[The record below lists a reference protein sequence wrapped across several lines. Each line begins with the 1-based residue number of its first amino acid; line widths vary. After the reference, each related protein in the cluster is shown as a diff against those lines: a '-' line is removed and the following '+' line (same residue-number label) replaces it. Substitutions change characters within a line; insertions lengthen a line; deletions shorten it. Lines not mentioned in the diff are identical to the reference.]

1 MLTYLSTGAG
11 EWYLTNENLL
21 TARVNHGE
29 QVLTRITVELPLAIG
44 RALDYLWPPELG
56 DPPAAFSA
64 VEVTVGT
71 RPHVGLVTHVTQAF
85 AAEAQA
91 WGSLKS
97 ARRVLCASLPAPLV
111 GMAQF
116 VADYYQVPLGMAC
129 GLITPAETAPAPE
142 PVAWRLTELGAAQI
156 ALIPAK
162 NRAQTALAAALTD
175 VLTSGARSALSVTQR
190 RSLSDWMAAGWA
202 RAVFAEFALPVPVQ
216 PILPRFNAAQ
226 ADAVAQLRKRSH
238 EFSVSLLHG
247 VTGSGKTEV
256 YLDLVATTL
265 NAGKQVL
272 LLVPEINLTPQLI
285 DRVLKALPGVAV
297 SVLHSKLSPGER
309 NRAWHRVYSGV
320 ARLIIGTRLA
330 VFAPAADLGL
340 IVIDEEHDSSYKQN
354 ESPRYHARD
363 VAIVR
368 AKQANIPVILASATP
383 SLETWRNV
391 RHARSAAYQYIVL
404 AERAT
409 AAAASSLRLVPG
421 RGKRVK
427 FGLSQALID
436 GIALRLQRREQS
448 LVLLNRRGFAPA
460 LYCPHCGWSAPCKRC
475 DAKLTLHQTTRS
487 LRCHHCGFQAG
498 VPTRCP
504 ACGHPELVGAGVGT
518 QKLEAALIEAFPE
531 ARIARADTDSLSGKH
546 AWREMYERIVAREID
561 VVVGTQMM
569 AKGHD
574 FPALTLVGVVGADG
588 ALFSTDFRA
597 QEDLFALLT
606 QVAGRAGRHALPGE
620 VMVQTEFPDHP
631 VFQALLANDYNGF
644 ADRTLASR
652 EMFGLPPATRMALIR
667 AEAKDPQA
675 VAEFFTR
682 AHAVL
687 REALSSK
694 DGEVFAPQPA
704 PLARKADFTRWTM
717 TAIAPKARPLA
728 DALLKLTETMQN
740 DRPKVRW
747 VVDVDPYDFG

>member
-1 MLTYLSTGAG
+1 MTDGNPSA
-11 EWYLTNENLL
+11 
-21 TARVNHGE
+21 ARANGGE
-29 QVLTRITVELPLAIG
+29 QALTRVTVELPLAIG
-44 RALDYLWPPELG
+44 RPLDYLWPNDIADAPSLH
-56 DPPAAFSA
+56 SA

-71 RPHVGLVTHVTQAF
+71 RPHVGVVTALTHADAKE
-85 AAEAQA
+85 AAL
-91 WGSLKS
+91 WGTLKS
-97 ARRVLCASLPAPLV
+97 VRRVLCVALPAPLIEL
-111 GMAQF
+111 AHF

-129 GLITPAETAPAPE
+129 GLITPPDGSPAPE
-142 PVAWRLTELGAAQI
+142 PLGWQLTAQG
-156 ALIPAK
+156 LDHVRQIPAR
-162 NRAQTALAAALTD
+162 NRAQRGLGDALKARLTID
-175 VLTSGARSALSVTQR
+175 TRLALSAAQR
-190 RSLSDWMAAGWA
+190 RILNEWIAQGLAE
-202 RAVFAEFALPVPVQ
+202 AVFAGATQPALVLPMLPEFTPAQGEAASAL
-216 PILPRFNAAQ
+216 RA
-226 ADAVAQLRKRSH
+226 RSG

-256 YLDLVATTL
+256 YLDLAASIL

-285 DRVLKALPGVAV
+285 DRVVKALPGVATA
-297 SVLHSKLSPGER
+297 VLHSRLGAGDR
-309 NRAWHRVYSGV
+309 NRAWHAVQTGV

-330 VFAPAADLGL
+330 VFAPAANLGL
-340 IVIDEEHDSSYKQN
+340 IVIDEEHDGSYKQN

-368 AKQANIPVILASATP
+368 AKQANIPVLLASATP

-391 RHARSAAYQYIVL
+391 RHARSDVYQHIVL
-404 AERAT
+404 ADRAT

-421 RGKRVK
+421 RGNRVK
-427 FGLSQALID
+427 SGLSQALID
-436 GIALRLQRREQS
+436 GIKTRLQKREQS
-448 LVLLNRRGFAPA
+448 LVLINRRGFAPA

-475 DAKLTLHQTTRS
+475 DARLTLHQTTRT
-487 LRCHHCGFQAG
+487 LRCHHCGFQAT
-498 VPTRCP
+498 VPSRCP
-504 ACGHPELVGAGVGT
+504 SCGHPELVGAGVGT
-518 QKLEAALIEAFPE
+518 QKLEAALIEAFPD

-546 AWREMYERIVAREID
+546 AWRELYERILAREID
-561 VVVGTQMM
+561 IVVGTQML

-574 FPALTLVGVVGADG
+574 FPALTLVGVVDADR

-620 VMVQTEFPDHP
+620 VMIQTEFPDHP
-631 VFQALLANDYNGF
+631 VFQALLANDYAGF

-652 EMFGLPPATRMALIR
+652 ELFGLPPATRMALVR
-667 AEAKDPQA
+667 AEAKDAQA
-675 VAEFFTR
+675 VSDFFIR

-687 REALSSK
+687 REALMAK

-717 TAIAPKARPLA
+717 TAIAPKVRPLA
-728 DALLKLTETMQN
+728 EALAELREAMQA

-747 VVDVDPYDFG
+747 AVDVDPYDFG

>member
-1 MLTYLSTGAG
+1 MTGSRPSV
-11 EWYLTNENLL
+11 
-21 TARVNHGE
+21 ARAKDSE
-29 QVLTRITVELPLAIG
+29 QALTRVSVELPLAIG
-44 RALDYLWPPELG
+44 RTLDYGWPNDIG
-56 DPPAAFSA
+56 APPALHAA

-71 RPHVGLVTHVTQAF
+71 RPHVGLITAIHHDAPSQP
-85 AAEAQA
+85 QK
-91 WGSLKS
+91 LKDI
-97 ARRVLCASLPAPLV
+97 RRLICAPLPSTLIDL
-111 GMAQF
+111 AQF
-116 VADYYQVPLGMAC
+116 VADYYQVSLGMAC
-129 GLITPAETAPAPE
+129 GLITPMDAPPPPE
-142 PVAWRLTELGAAQI
+142 PVAWQLTAKGGDHVRQL
-156 ALIPAK
+156 PAR
-162 NRAQTALAAALTD
+162 NRAQRGLADALKDRLKADARMTLSAAQRR
-175 VLTSGARSALSVTQR
+175 VLTEWVEQGIAEP
-190 RSLSDWMAAGWA
+190 
-202 RAVFAEFALPVPVQ
+202 VFANALQPVLVL
-216 PILPRFNAAQ
+216 PILPVFTPAQ
-226 ADAVAQLRKRSH
+226 NEAVLALRARAT

-256 YLDLVATTL
+256 YLDLVAATL
-265 NAGKQVL
+265 NSGKQVL

-285 DRVLKALPGVAV
+285 DRVLKALPGVATA
-297 SVLHSKLSPGER
+297 VLHSKLAAGER
-309 NRAWHRVYSGV
+309 NRAWHSVHAGI

-330 VFAPAADLGL
+330 VFAPTANLGL
-340 IVIDEEHDSSYKQN
+340 IVIDEEHDGSYKQN

-391 RHARSAAYQYIVL
+391 RHARSDLYQHIVL

-427 FGLSQALID
+427 LGLSETLSD
-436 GIALRLQRREQS
+436 GIAERLKRNEQS
-448 LVLLNRRGFAPA
+448 LVLVNRRGFAPA
-460 LYCPHCGWSAPCKRC
+460 IYCPHCGWSAPCKRC
-475 DAKLTLHQTTRS
+475 DAKLTLHQSTRS
-487 LRCHHCGFQAG
+487 LRCHHCGFHAA

-518 QKLEAALIEAFPE
+518 QKLEAALIEVFPE
-531 ARIARADTDSLSGKH
+531 ARIARADTDSLSGKL
-546 AWREMYERIVAREID
+546 AWRELYERILAREVDI
-561 VVVGTQMM
+561 VVGTQMM

-574 FPALTLVGVVGADG
+574 FPALTLVGVVDADR

-620 VMVQTEFPDHP
+620 VMVQTEFPNHP
-631 VFQALLANDYNGF
+631 VFQSLLANDYEGF

-652 EMFGLPPATRMALIR
+652 EMFGLPPASRMALIR
-667 AEAKDPQA
+667 AEAKEPQA
-675 VAEFFTR
+675 VADFFAR

-717 TAIAPKARPLA
+717 TAIAPKVRPLA
-728 DALLKLTETMQN
+728 EALAELRDAMQN
-740 DRPKVRW
+740 ERPKVRW
-747 VVDVDPYDFG
+747 AVDVDPYDFG

>member
-1 MLTYLSTGAG
+1 MAI
-11 EWYLTNENLL
+11 ENPSS
-21 TARVNHGE
+21 ARVNHGE
-29 QVLTRITVELPLAIG
+29 QVLTRVTVEVPLAIG
-44 RALDYLWPPELG
+44 RALDYLWPDDLG
-56 DPPAAFSA
+56 APPKLYAAI
-64 VEVTVGT
+64 EITVGT
-71 RPHVGLVTHVTQAF
+71 RPHVGVVTAVTQGTITD
-85 AAEAQA
+85 AAA
-91 WGSLKS
+91 WGPLKS
-97 ARRVLCASLPAPLV
+97 ARRLLCAGLPAPLV
-111 GMAQF
+111 NVAQF
-116 VADYYQVPLGMAC
+116 VADYYQVSMGMAC
-129 GLITPAETAPAPE
+129 GLITPYDAPPPIE
-142 PVAWRLTELGAAQI
+142 PAAWRLTELGQTQT
-156 ALIPAK
+156 ALIPARNK
-162 NRAQTALAAALTD
+162 AQTSLADALAHSLTA
-175 VLTSGARSALSVTQR
+175 GARMALSAAQR
-190 RSLSDWMAAGWA
+190 RVLNDWAAQGWA
-202 RAVFAEFALPVPVQ
+202 QAVFADVEVPAKVLPVL
-216 PILPRFNAAQ
+216 PIFTPAQVDAA
-226 ADAVAQLRKRSH
+226 ARLGARAN

-256 YLDLVATTL
+256 YIDRVAATL
-265 NAGKQVL
+265 NAGQQVL

-285 DRVLKALPGVAV
+285 DRVVKALPGVATA
-297 SVLHSKLSPGER
+297 VLHSKLSPGER
-309 NRAWHRVYSGV
+309 NRAWHRVQSGA

-330 VFAPAADLGL
+330 VFAPAANLGL
-340 IVIDEEHDSSYKQN
+340 IAIDEEHDGSYKQN

-391 RHARSAAYQYIVL
+391 RHARSAVYQHIVL

-409 AAAASSLRLVPG
+409 AAAPSSLRLVPG

-427 FGLSQALID
+427 LGLSEALID
-436 GIALRLQRREQS
+436 GITLRLQRREQS
-448 LVLLNRRGFAPA
+448 LILLNRRGFAPA

-487 LRCHHCGFQAG
+487 LRCHHCGFQSG
-498 VPTRCP
+498 VPNRCP

-531 ARIARADTDSLSGKH
+531 ARIARADTDSLSGKY
-546 AWREMYERIVAREID
+546 AWRELYERIVAREID
-561 VVVGTQMM
+561 IVVGTQMM

-631 VFQALLANDYNGF
+631 VFQALLANDYAGF

-687 REALSSK
+687 REALSTK

-717 TAIAPKARPLA
+717 TAIAPKVRPLA
-728 DALLKLTETMQN
+728 EALLKLTETMQT

>member
-1 MLTYLSTGAG
+1 M
-11 EWYLTNENLL
+11 
-21 TARVNHGE
+21 VNGE
-29 QVLTRITVELPLAIG
+29 QALTRVSVELPLAIG
-44 RALDYLWPPELG
+44 RSLDYSWPNEIPV
-56 DPPAAFSA
+56 PPTLYAT

-71 RPHVGLVTHVTQAF
+71 RPHVGVVTAIHHSADDGATPPTLKNIRRLIC
-85 AAEAQA
+85 AA
-91 WGSLKS
+91 
-97 ARRVLCASLPAPLV
+97 LPPALIEL
-111 GMAQF
+111 AQF
-116 VADYYQVPLGMAC
+116 VADYYQVSLGMAC
-129 GLITPAETAPAPE
+129 GLITPMDLPPPLEA
-142 PVAWRLTELGAAQI
+142 VAWQITKLGRDHIGQ
-156 ALIPAK
+156 IPAR
-162 NRAQTALAAALTD
+162 NRAQRALAD
-175 VLTSGARSALSVTQR
+175 VLKLRLSADARMALPAAQR
-190 RSLSDWMAAGWA
+190 RLLNDWNEQGFAE
-202 RAVFAEFALPVPVQ
+202 AVFADALQPALVLPV
-216 PILPRFNAAQ
+216 LPAFTPAQ
-226 ADAVAQLRKRSH
+226 AEATLALRGRAN

-256 YLDLVATTL
+256 YLHLVAATL

-285 DRVLKALPGVAV
+285 DRVLKALPGVATA
-297 SVLHSKLSPGER
+297 VLHSKLAAGER
-309 NRAWHRVYSGV
+309 NRAWHSVHSGV

-330 VFAPAADLGL
+330 VFAPAANLGL
-340 IVIDEEHDSSYKQN
+340 IVIDEEHDGSYKQS

-368 AKQANIPVILASATP
+368 AKHANIPVILASATP

-391 RHARSAAYQYIVL
+391 RHARSESYLYVQL
-404 AERAT
+404 TERAT
-409 AAAASSLRLVPG
+409 ASRPLSLRLVPG

-427 FGLSQALID
+427 SGLSETLAD
-436 GIALRLQRREQS
+436 GIRDRLQRKEQS
-448 LVLLNRRGFAPA
+448 LVLVNRRGFAPA
-460 LYCPHCGWSAPCKRC
+460 IYCPHCGWSAPCKRC
-475 DAKLTLHQTTRS
+475 DAKLTLHQASRS
-487 LRCHHCGFQAG
+487 LRCHHCGFHAA

-531 ARIARADTDSLSGKH
+531 ARIVRADTDSLSGKY
-546 AWREMYERIVAREID
+546 AWRELYERILAREVD

-574 FPALTLVGVVGADG
+574 FPALTLVGVVDADR

-620 VMVQTEFPDHP
+620 VMVQTEFPNHP
-631 VFQALLANDYNGF
+631 VFQALLANDYQGF

-652 EMFGLPPATRMALIR
+652 EMFGLPPASRMALIR
-667 AEAKDPQA
+667 AEAKDSQA
-675 VAEFFTR
+675 VADFFTR

-687 REALSSK
+687 REALSTK

-717 TAIAPKARPLA
+717 TAIAPKVRPLA
-728 DALLKLTETMQN
+728 EALAKLREAMQA

-747 VVDVDPYDFG
+747 AVDVDPYDFG